1 MKEDIEEPIKK
12 SPLLIASL
20 LLLEVL
26 LIVTGVLLVS
36 WYMDNLEQGIEQ
48 ASLNRVLI
56 SGVAVLVF
64 IILLTVILI
73 NLLGKQ
79 RKASKSGRRS
89 TSTGRSTT
97 TKRATSSKKTVSRAS
112 SRGKATSKRTTKK

>member
-36 WYMDNLEQGIEQ
+36 WHMDNLEQGIEQ

-56 SGVAVLVF
+56 SGVAVLVL

-79 RKASKSGRRS
+79 RKASKTGRRS
-89 TSTGRSTT
+89 TSTGRRTT
-97 TKRATSSKKTVSRAS
+97 TKRATSNKKTVSRAS
-112 SRGKATSKRTTKK
+112 SRGKATSKRTTK